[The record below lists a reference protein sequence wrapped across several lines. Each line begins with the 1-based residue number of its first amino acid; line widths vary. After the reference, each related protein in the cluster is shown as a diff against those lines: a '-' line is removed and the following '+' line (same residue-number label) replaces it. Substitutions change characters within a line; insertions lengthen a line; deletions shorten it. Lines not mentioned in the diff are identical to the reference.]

1 MLHFKCRHATV
12 FLAPDRYAPNQSFFE
27 SAEIRR
33 YDDQMGF
40 RNLDALPA
48 EGKGQPA
55 GTCGLFYAAQ
65 SGDAGSAAGIT
76 DQNNLILTVKRLIG

>member
-1 MLHFKCRHATV
+1 MRHFKCRYAKA
-12 FLAPDRYAPNQSFFE
+12 FLARDRYASNQLFFE

-33 YDDQMGF
+33 HDEQMGF
-40 RNLDALPA
+40 RNLEAVPA